1 MCSLESH
8 SPHQWSDFN
17 LANGSI
23 LPSLIEMVY
32 PDLLVGFFFYMQTYS
47 LSSEIF
53 FFLNTYKYL
62 KRGFYFVVKFLNL
75 KNVTGSDSCAHSF
88 GFPCPIPLYKLVL
101 FMVFEA
107 NISFSLDLNRKIR
120 LLSCWVSALSLQ
132 FSVCADR
139 FESRQMR
146 HEFGQIK

>member
-8 SPHQWSDFN
+8 CAHQWSDFN

-32 PDLLVGFFFYMQTYS
+32 PDLLVGFFLHANIFTIFWDFFFKYIQIS
-47 LSSEIF
+47 KKRLLLCSEIF
-53 FFLNTYKYL
+53 KSQKCYWVWLLCSFLWFSL
-62 KRGFYFVVKFLNL
+62 P
-75 KNVTGSDSCAHSF
+75 H
-88 GFPCPIPLYKLVL
+88 PPLQVL

-107 NISFSLDLNRKIR
+107 NVSFSLDLNRKIR
-120 LLSCWVSALSLQ
+120 LLSCWVSALSLLC
-132 FSVCADR
+132 VCADR

>member
-8 SPHQWSDFN
+8 CPHQWSDFN

-32 PDLLVGFFFYMQTYS
+32 PNLLVGFFFFTCKHTHY
-47 LSSEIF
+47 LLRF

-88 GFPCPIPLYKLVL
+88 GFPCPVPLYKLVL

-107 NISFSLDLNRKIR
+107 NVSFSLDLNRKIR

-132 FSVCADR
+132 FSVCAGR
-139 FESRQMR
+139 FESRQN
-146 HEFGQIK
+146 ETWIWTN

>member
-8 SPHQWSDFN
+8 CPHQWSDFN

-32 PDLLVGFFFYMQTYS
+32 PDLLVGFFFTCKHIHY
-47 LSSEIF
+47 LLRF

-101 FMVFEA
+101 FMVFET
-107 NISFSLDLNRKIR
+107 NVSFSLDLNRKIR
-120 LLSCWVSALSLQ
+120 LLSC
-132 FSVCADR
+132 
-139 FESRQMR
+139 
-146 HEFGQIK
+146 

>member
-8 SPHQWSDFN
+8 CPHQWSDFN

-23 LPSLIEMVY
+23 FTLVDWNGLPRPISRV
-32 PDLLVGFFFYMQTYS
+32 FFCMQTCS
-47 LSSEIF
+47 LSSEI

-88 GFPCPIPLYKLVL
+88 GFPYPVPLYKLVL

-107 NISFSLDLNRKIR
+107 NVSFSLDLNREKR

-139 FESRQMR
+139 FESRQN
-146 HEFGQIK
+146 ETWIWTN

>member
-8 SPHQWSDFN
+8 CPHQWSDFN

-32 PDLLVGFFFYMQTYS
+32 PNLLVGFFFFYMQTYS
-47 LSSEIF
+47 LSSEI

-88 GFPCPIPLYKLVL
+88 GFPCPVPLYKLVL

-107 NISFSLDLNRKIR
+107 NVSFSLDLNRKIR

-139 FESRQMR
+139 FESRQN
-146 HEFGQIK
+146 ETWIWTN